1 MKHKIFAHRGSSEQY
16 AENTRAAYL
25 QAIADGADGLE
36 CDIHLT
42 ADLKLICFHDF
53 DLDRTST
60 GTGHVADHT
69 LEELLRLDFSSWRGV
84 TIPPEYGGVA
94 DQLLTLDALIELMRA
109 AGRPLDLAIEL
120 KHPSPFG
127 QTLEDELL
135 KYLMAEGWDPET
147 SRLGNLKI
155 SFMSFHPDAIKHLE
169 DHVPT
174 DHLCQ
179 LLDNIEAEEIKSSLF
194 MGSLTVGAVV
204 ALLRR
209 ALSEGEALIE
219 QRAVGMAG
227 PGIDY
232 IRSHRP
238 LIERWL
244 AAGLRFRVWT
254 VNEPDDVR
262 LCHELGIHEITTNRP
277 VQVRQLLEQLE
288 AGS

>member
-94 DQLLTLDALIELMRA
+94 DQLLTLDALIDLMRE

-147 SRLGNLKI
+147 STLGNLKI
-155 SFMSFHPDAIKHLE
+155 SFMSFHPDAVKHLE

-232 IRSHRP
+232 IRSHQP

-254 VNEPDDVR
+254 VNEPEDVR